1 MYYETKSFE
10 ELVNKMASC
19 ENLGLYYVVQKDIV
33 ETQKKRL
40 GFLPNTKYE
49 TLYKLQVVQ
58 YEEESGTVGE
68 EEVLHGRPCESEAD
82 GVAEVVAKSR
92 E

>member
-33 ETQKKRL
+33 ENQKKRL

-58 YEEESGTVGE
+58 YEEGSETTEE
-68 EEVLHGRPCESEAD
+68 EEVLCGGSS
-82 GVAEVVAKSR
+82 GG
-92 E
+92 